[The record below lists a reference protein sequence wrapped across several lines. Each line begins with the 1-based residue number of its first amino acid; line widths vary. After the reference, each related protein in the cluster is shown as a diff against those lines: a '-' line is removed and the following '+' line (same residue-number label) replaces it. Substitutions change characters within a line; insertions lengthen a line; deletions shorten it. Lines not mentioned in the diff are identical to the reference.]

1 MGFRW
6 KQLLPFTL
14 DIVSVGIFATLAS
27 LGSDFCHWNPF
38 GPNPE
43 MATSRPRIVRQRI
56 NVPQATYTVIM
67 ACKNRK
73 QSLRSFAR
81 EL

>member
-1 MGFRW
+1 MEHI
-6 KQLLPFTL
+6 LPFTL
-14 DIVSVGIFATLAS
+14 GIVSVGIFATLAS

-67 ACKNRK
+67 TYKSRR
-73 QSLRSFAR
+73 QSLRSFAQ